1 MSTTFNNSNSSSN
14 SSISLGPDVLG
25 QGHVLEVQEEETVE
39 VQIGDKG
46 AATKDGEGI
55 DLLPVSTPVSTV
67 AAVTVDEAAI
77 EAIQAAIMIAMEGKS
92 NK

>member
-1 MSTTFNNSNSSSN
+1 MTFNNSNSSSN

-25 QGHVLEVQEEETVE
+25 QDHVLEVQEEETVE

-55 DLLPVSTPVSTV
+55 DRLPVSTPVSTV
-67 AAVTVDEAAI
+67 AAVTVDVAAI
-77 EAIQAAIMIAMEGKS
+77 EAIQAAVMIAMEGKS
-92 NK
+92 YK